1 MVESPSS
8 SEHGERG
15 GATSIARHSSILKP
29 NSQLP
34 STPTVLPSLPLPLSL
49 PFHPISRSPLS
60 LPQPLVAASA
70 ACVVAQC
77 LKPVIAAAA
86 GDGFNWRLVFKS
98 GGMPSSHS
106 AVVTALATSIYF
118 ERGASDALFGATV
131 VFATIVMYDAQGV
144 RGAVGKQAQV
154 INSLVVPQLVRP
166 PPLSSIRNSDASLSK
181 GTADPDCQEAI
192 KAATRILES
201 GSGSGWQ
208 YPSIQEI
215 GDTGPIDPE
224 TDPAVLARMLP
235 LNVRAGGPFAD
246 WITGE
251 REWFNVN
258 YYFGKGGNDLLDTQR
273 SNDVIWGGEGDDG
286 LYGEDGNDTMMG
298 GPGNDL
304 LCGAPGRDIIYGEE
318 GDDTV
323 LGDPCGIG
331 NICEGPQ
338 VVYND
343 WIHGG
348 PGKDVLN
355 GQKGDDEIYGGT
367 GDDRLFGG
375 DDNDY
380 LNGEEGNDALF
391 GEAGNDYLA
400 GGPGNDT
407 LYGAAGTDTLY
418 GGPGYDILRGGGG
431 TNIFVVDAQPCGSFD
446 QIRYF
451 EPKNGDQVIVVAGG
465 GAAGRELL
473 KKGRAAVT
481 VQTVKHVTGVYVQG
495 CATPIAVFTG
505 VDIPAAPIAK
515 ALKLHANP
523 PPPPSW
529 VVGYIPPPIPGK
541 NGVPPIPPDNVLQ
554 GSPFGDN
561 LYGLNHSKKIG
572 NFMFGLSLNDKLVG
586 GPGPDVILG
595 GNHNDT
601 IIGGAGNDRLSGGS
615 GYDLILGG
623 AGRDALFG
631 GHNVDILYGGGW
643 GNWITGGDSA
653 DKIYVDA
660 PRSCQATG
668 PAPDIINDYDTDK
681 IFIVGSL
688 TSLSQLSIATTTSGT
703 TIALKGCAT
712 PFIFVRGV
720 SNLPTSNI
728 FFTTLDGI
736 PTKP

>member
-1 MVESPSS
+1 MARI
-8 SEHGERG
+8 H
-15 GATSIARHSSILKP
+15 ATAHVGLR
-29 NSQLP
+29 
-34 STPTVLPSLPLPLSL
+34 VLRL
-49 PFHPISRSPLS
+49 
-60 LPQPLVAASA
+60 
-70 ACVVAQC
+70 
-77 LKPVIAAAA
+77 AAAA
-86 GDGFNWRLVFKS
+86 AAAARRTLGRAELLL
-98 GGMPSSHS
+98 PLLLL
-106 AVVTALATSIYF
+106 AVCFMAP
-118 ERGASDALFGATV
+118 V
-131 VFATIVMYDAQGV
+131 VAG
-144 RGAVGKQAQV
+144 
-154 INSLVVPQLVRP
+154 
-166 PPLSSIRNSDASLSK
+166 
-181 GTADPDCQEAI
+181 ADPYA
-192 KAATRILES
+192 
-201 GSGSGWQ
+201 
-208 YPSIQEI
+208 
-215 GDTGPIDPE
+215 DTGPIDPE

-273 SNDVIWGGEGDDG
+273 SNDVIWGGDGDDG

-367 GDDRLFGG
+367 GDDRLYGG

-391 GEAGNDYLA
+391 GEAGNDYLV

-418 GGPGYDILRGGGG
+418 GGPGFDILRGGGG
-431 TNIFVVDAQPCGSFD
+431 TNIFVVDAQPCGTFD

-451 EPKNGDQVIVVAGG
+451 VPKNGDRVIVVAGG
-465 GAAGRELL
+465 GAVGGELL
-473 KKGRAAVT
+473 KKGRSAVT
-481 VQTVKHVTGVYVQG
+481 VKTVKHVTGIYVDG
-495 CATPIAVFTG
+495 CAKPIAVFTG
-505 VDIPAAPIAK
+505 VDVPPAPIAK
-515 ALKLHANP
+515 ALKLQADP

-541 NGVPPIPPDNVLQ
+541 NGVPAIPPDNVLQ

-561 LYGLNHSKKIG
+561 LYGLNHSKEIG

-601 IIGGAGNDRLSGGS
+601 IIGGAGDDRLSGGS

-643 GNWITGGDSA
+643 GNWITGGDSS

-660 PRSCQATG
+660 PTSCTATG
-668 PAPDIINDYDTDK
+668 PAPDVINDYDTDK

-688 TSLSQLSIATTTSGT
+688 TSLSQLSISTIATGT

-720 SNLPTSNI
+720 SNLPTSNM
-728 FFTTLDGI
+728 FFTTSAGI